1 MVNQLANNARAAMG
15 ALLCACC
22 IVGGAASSTRAM
34 PASQEQPASQQLKV
48 YFVDVEAGQATLSI
62 TPPGQSLLI
71 DTGWPANIGKFKRR
85 GWRWRAPIPGLP

>member
-22 IVGGAASSTRAM
+22 LVGGAASSTRAM

-48 YFVDVEAGQATLSI
+48 YVDVEGGQSTRFVN
-62 TPPGQSLLI
+62 PPGQSLLI

-85 GWRWRAPIPGLP
+85 GWCWRAPIPGLP